1 MKTKT
6 NKNYCVYAVAVS
18 VNDKKYV
25 YIGSGDNNEPNRR
38 RYDFIKGHSVSK
50 GVKKLKGNYWKP
62 QICVLRKGLT
72 KKQAIGVENE
82 LIGIF
87 NETDGLLNEYA
98 AKKSGKYGRN
108 KKTILENTVKIL
120 NAIHIFSE
128 MKEDGWFAIVGD
140 GTFFPRFYCRE
151 EIKAMKA
158 LVDLWNSLE

>member
-25 YIGSGDNNEPNRR
+25 YIGSGDSNEPNRR

-50 GVKKLKGNYWKP
+50 GVKKLKGNFWKP
-62 QICVLRKGLT
+62 QICVLCKGLT
-72 KKQAIGVENE
+72 KKQALGVENE

-98 AKKSGKYGRN
+98 AKSSGKYGKN
-108 KKTILENTVKIL
+108 KKVILNNTVEIL
-120 NAIHIFSE
+120 NTIHVFSE
-128 MKEDGWFAIVGD
+128 TDGDAWGIMIGK
-140 GTFFPRFYCRE
+140 GTFLRIYCTE
-151 EIKAMKA
+151 EIKVMLS